1 LFRKFKRKILISVIF
16 AAVIFLA
23 ISLYAD
29 FGKLLSAFSRF
40 NWLWLPLLLGLAF
53 MNYVSRFIKWE
64 IYLKSLGIKLTKKM
78 SITIFFAS
86 FIMSITPGKMGEL
99 LKSYLVREVNG
110 EPLSK
115 TMPIVFAE
123 RVTDFLSMTFLAIVG
138 AYVFNYGQ
146 GIIIAIGII
155 FVLLVVILSNKKICF
170 SLLNLLKKIKF
181 LSKYAEKFITA
192 YESINTLLKF
202 KTLVSTFIISGFAW
216 FFECLAFYF
225 VLKIFAQSGSA
236 EVSVLTATF
245 IYCFSTLV
253 GAVAMLPG
261 GLGATEASLTGL
273 LIFLNISKDI
283 SAASTI
289 IIRICTLW
297 FAVILGIIA
306 TWLYERFTKIKSL
319 EVIQ

>member
-1 LFRKFKRKILISVIF
+1 MFRKFRKKILYSVIF

-23 ISLYAD
+23 ISIFAD
-29 FGKLLSAFSRF
+29 FGKLLSAFGKF
-40 NWLWLPLLLGLAF
+40 NWLWLPLILGLAF
-53 MNYVSRFIKWE
+53 LNYIFRFFRWE
-64 IYLKSLGIKLTKKM
+64 MYLKTLNVKLSLKM
-78 SITIFFAS
+78 SLTIFFAS
-86 FIMSITPGKMGEL
+86 FIMSITPGKFGEL
-99 LKSYLVREVNG
+99 LKSFLIKEVNG

-115 TMPIVFAE
+115 TMPIVLAE
-123 RVTDFLSMTFLAIVG
+123 RITDFLSMIFLAIIG
-138 AYVFNYGQ
+138 AFVFNYGKS
-146 GIIIAIGII
+146 IIIATGIL
-155 FVLLVVILSNKKICF
+155 FLLIVILLSNKKICF
-170 SLLNLLKKIKF
+170 ALLNFLKRIKF
-181 LSKYAEKFITA
+181 ISKYADKIITA
-192 YESINTLLKF
+192 YESTYALLKI
-202 KTLVSTFIISGFAW
+202 KTLIPTFLISIISW

-225 VLKIFAQSGSA
+225 VLKVYAESGSV

-297 FAVILGIIA
+297 FAVILGIIG
-306 TWLYERFTKIKSL
+306 TWLYERFTNIKSL
-319 EVIQ
+319 EMIE